1 MTSKIPVMTTRKGMF
16 RQITDLDEN
25 SEEKVIETEKKP
37 PPPPIKPLRG
47 EKKLLKSLTGNFVSK
62 RSRSSEGFRIT
73 DKRNVKQLLEIKDD
87 QIEKLV
93 EKLTSLI
100 EFNQQFAKE
109 NDRLLTERAKLMD
122 VVDQLQ
128 LKVKEYE
135 DGGCKECMKLQ
146 EEFSNARQ
154 SFEKCGKE
162 NVDLKNDVK
171 MLKVLV
177 YRLNIQIERY
187 QEFYRQQ
194 KVNDKVFAIDFQKHS
209 ENVSEYTW
217 GSIDSGVLAPLL
229 NAYEELINEKID
241 VISQFE
247 REMSEYT
254 GKLKTIIAEN
264 EKLRKSLEEAQQGNE
279 MWRQEKERLQA
290 AVDLYRNKADVQG
303 KRADLGKE
311 KLVEVIR
318 VYEQKVQSQSL
329 DIERLQEAYSRCKGE
344 LAGLKHLHE
353 KPESVVESLKEC
365 QRLFEELKQNHDKE
379 KVKITEN
386 LNSQT
391 EKVENQRDKIEKLQ
405 EENRTL
411 KSSLEKEKEA
421 HISLA
426 EKYAGLK
433 TNIHRIRQSKEMLR
447 TRLKSVVAWSKSL
460 EEGKDKVQVTFKFFF
475 LLIKNF

>member
-25 SEEKVIETEKKP
+25 SDEKVIEPLKKP
-37 PPPPIKPLRG
+37 PPPVKPLRG
-47 EKKLLKSLTGNFVSK
+47 DKKLLKSLAGNFVSGTK

-73 DKRNVKQLLEIKDD
+73 EKRNVKQLLEIKDD

-93 EKLTSLI
+93 EKLSSLI

-109 NDRLLTERAKLMD
+109 NDRLLSERTKLIE
-122 VVDQLQ
+122 VVDQLNQ
-128 LKVKEYE
+128 RIA
-135 DGGCKECMKLQ
+135 DGCHECT
-146 EEFSNARQ
+146 NARQ

-194 KVNDKVFAIDFQKHS
+194 KVKHDDKMFMIDFQKHS
-209 ENVSEYTW
+209 ESSSEYAW
-217 GSIDSGVLAPLL
+217 GSINSGVLAPLL
-229 NAYEELINEKID
+229 NAYEEMINEKVD

-247 REMSEYT
+247 REMSDFT
-254 GKLKTIIAEN
+254 GKLRTVMAEN
-264 EKLRKSLEEAQQGNE
+264 ENLRKGVDELKQGNE

-290 AVDLYRNKADVQG
+290 AADLYRNKADVQG

-365 QRLFEELKQNHDKE
+365 QRLFEELKQSHDKE
-379 KVKITEN
+379 KVKMTQD
-386 LNSQT
+386 LNSVN
-391 EKVENQRDKIEKLQ
+391 EKVENYREKLEKIQ

-411 KSSLEKEKEA
+411 KTSLEKEKEA
-421 HISLA
+421 HILLA

-447 TRLKSVVAWSKSL
+447 TRLKAVVSWGKSL
-460 EEGKDKVQVTFKFFF
+460 EEGKDKVQVRNLRF
-475 LLIKNF
+475 LSQFYGL